1 LGCDLGGIAP
11 EPTGNE
17 TNNTENESLDDD
29 GDGVLD
35 VDDDCPDTLP
45 DASTDLSG
53 CSLAQLNQ
61 NAGSSSGEADKGMGE
76 IFMLLLMLGGAILLI
91 GAANGIIKTRKSKSE
106 VKDWIEE
113 EELNAVVGSDAGWDQ
128 PVLDGQASET
138 SSALSAQDLGR
149 FPGWDEAMIEKYL
162 EMGWSLDQLE
172 EYYQQQMSEQA

>member
-1 LGCDLGGIAP
+1 MGCDLGGITP

-17 TNNTENESLDDD
+17 TNNTVDESLDSD
-29 GDGVLD
+29 GDGI
-35 VDDDCPDTLP
+35 VDIEDDCPDTLP
-45 DASTDLSG
+45 GAITDISG

-76 IFMLLLMLGGAILLI
+76 IFMLLLMLGGALLLI

-149 FPGWDEAMIEKYL
+149 FPGWDEAMVEKYL